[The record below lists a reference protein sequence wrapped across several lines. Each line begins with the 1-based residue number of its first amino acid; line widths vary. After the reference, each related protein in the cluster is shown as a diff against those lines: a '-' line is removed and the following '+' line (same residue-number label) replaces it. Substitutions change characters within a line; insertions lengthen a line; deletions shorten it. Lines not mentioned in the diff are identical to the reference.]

1 MRNAGTIGQTLEVRR
16 SVHLA
21 APVDRAFPLCCP
33 VEEYRWIPGWK
44 CELVHCPNERVEQG
58 TVFREVISSPILA
71 GSPFGK
77 TTWTA
82 VLHDPASHRLH
93 FRLQTAHSDSLYK
106 IELEDDGAGDAQMEL
121 TFTCTAL
128 TERGERLISSNG
140 AARIGF
146 MLDFISMMLAHYC
159 ERGSCISSAEVA
171 RFVAQSDALS
181 TVDTAHLAIARLRQS
196 LARDDVRQRYFRELA
211 AGER

>member
-1 MRNAGTIGQTLEVRR
+1 MEVRDLDTMGRTLEVRR
-16 SVHLA
+16 SVRLA
-21 APVDRAFPLCCP
+21 ASVDRVFPLCCP

-44 CELVHCPNERVEQG
+44 CELVHCPNGRIEQG

-82 VLHDPASHRLH
+82 VLHDPTSRRLH
-93 FRLQTAHSDSLYK
+93 FRLQTARSESLYK
-106 IELEDDGAGDAQMEL
+106 IELEDDGADGTRMDLSFA
-121 TFTCTAL
+121 CTAL
-128 TERGERLISSNG
+128 TERDEHIVSSNG

-146 MLDFISMMLAHYC
+146 MLDFLSMMLAHYC
-159 ERGSCISSAEVA
+159 EGGRCISSAEVA

-181 TVDTAHLAIARLRQS
+181 AVDTARFVIVRLRQA
-196 LARDDVRQRYFRELA
+196 LARDDVRRRYLRELTVA
-211 AGER
+211 